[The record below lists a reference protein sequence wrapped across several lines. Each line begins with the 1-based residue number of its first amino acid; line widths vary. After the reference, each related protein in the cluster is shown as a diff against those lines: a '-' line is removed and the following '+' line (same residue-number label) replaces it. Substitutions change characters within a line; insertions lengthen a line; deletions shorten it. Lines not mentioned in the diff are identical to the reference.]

1 MWPFSK
7 KQNPSIEQKSL
18 ANPEDWLRE
27 IFGAVPT
34 VAGIAPPS
42 TRLAMQCPPFRRGVA
57 AIAEPIGSLTPH
69 VYRRDGEARVRD
81 TSHPVAKLL
90 RDPNPWMSASDF
102 REQLQRDCLLHGNGL
117 AVITRVDGEPR
128 EMLRLDPTTI
138 KIEADDFGAPV
149 YKVQSGEQ
157 REIPRGDIFHIKAA
171 SLDGVKG
178 QSPAVECW
186 QAIAV
191 ALLLEKHA
199 AALFGRSAK
208 PGGVVE
214 VPQDVPEKGYKEMM
228 AAWKVSGDGPE
239 NIGKTQFLVN
249 GATFKQLTMSSTDAQ
264 FLELRRYAV
273 DEIARA
279 LSVPPSMLYEL
290 GRATWGNSENQS
302 ASFLT
307 FSLMRWIKAW
317 QNEIRLKLF
326 KPEER
331 DDYFAEFNTDD
342 LLTVD
347 FAARATAYGQYRSM
361 GAMTGNEVRK
371 GLNLP
376 PLPEGNS
383 LSNPHITTPAAAND
397 NSKDITNA
405 A

>member
-7 KQNPSIEQKSL
+7 KTNPSIEQKSL

-34 VAGIAPPS
+34 VAGLSVTPKI
-42 TRLAMQCPPFRRGVA
+42 AMQCMAWRRGVA
-57 AIAEPIGSLTPH
+57 AISEPIGALTPH
-69 VYRRDGEARVRD
+69 VYRRDGEARERD
-81 TSHPVAKLL
+81 NAHPVAKLL
-90 RDPNPWMSASDF
+90 RDPNPWTSASDF

-128 EMLRLDPTTI
+128 ELLRLDPTSI

-149 YKVQSGEQ
+149 YKQQSGDQ
-157 REIPRGDIFHIKAA
+157 REIPRENIFHIKAA

-178 QSPAVECW
+178 QSPVAECKE
-186 QAIAV
+186 AIAV
-191 ALLLEKHA
+191 ALLLEKHVS
-199 AALFGRSAK
+199 ALFGQSAK

-214 VPQDVPEKGYKEMM
+214 VPQDVPEAGYKSMI
-228 AAWKVSGDGPE
+228 AAWNKTNEGQE
-239 NIGKTQFLVN
+239 HIGKTAFLVN
-249 GATFKQLTMSSTDAQ
+249 GATFKQLTMTSTDAQ
-264 FLELRRYAV
+264 VLELRRYAV

-397 NSKDITNA
+397 NSKDTSNA